1 MLPGIDE
8 LLVFTNQNAVTLPEA
23 MRETKFIEQNREK
36 WSRYEQMLQENRR
49 DPEHLNELFVQIMDD
64 LSYARTFYP
73 NRSVRTYLNS
83 MAQRIF
89 HQVYR
94 GKRFP
99 KSRFVLFWT
108 DEAPRAI
115 WESRKAM
122 LLSLG
127 IFVLAFVLGVLSSRI
142 DPDFP
147 RMILGDEY
155 VDMTLANIEN
165 GDPMRVYK
173 DSRPLG
179 MTMGI
184 AANNL
189 FVALRT
195 ALFGVAA
202 SIGAVFIMLYNG
214 IMVGAFQYFFIE
226 RGLFWESFLTIW
238 IHGTLEISAIIV
250 AGGSG
255 LTIGSGILF
264 PGTHTR
270 MRAFQLSM
278 RRGMKI
284 LIGLTPVMIAAAIFE
299 GFFTR
304 YTDTPDALRGLF
316 ILLSLAFV
324 LWYFVWLPWYKAR
337 HGGFQSEHSSHDLP
351 PDRLRRVDFSTIK
364 GAGGL
369 LSDTFAFAG
378 RHGRL
383 FGIGTLGVG
392 VGFMALSFLLSGG
405 PISTVFAFSEGAF
418 GVFDGI
424 RRFFNAAIGW
434 PVFIAQILALISLT
448 IRAFKVL
455 EMEMPVGFRARA
467 PRRYARLAG
476 LLLALPFS
484 LLCLIMQAEPGV
496 LVWLLGILCLPAL
509 YLWAAV
515 AYFDGSGAWRA
526 IGRAARL
533 FYLFES
539 LAIGFLCVNLG
550 LLMLLFLD
558 SSLWEMSLHLFSWL
572 VPGEPDAVRNFMTTA
587 TMIAAVAGCYFIH
600 LLLSVSAAL
609 QYFSSLERTEAR
621 ALREKIEQV
630 GKTPKIRGLARE
642 EQEK

>member
-1 MLPGIDE
+1 
-8 LLVFTNQNAVTLPEA
+8 

-36 WSRYEQMLQENRR
+36 WSQYEQMLEENRR
-49 DPEHLNELFVQIMDD
+49 DPERLNELFVQIMDD

-83 MAQRIF
+83 MAQRVF
-89 HQVYR
+89 HNVYR

-99 KSRFVLFWT
+99 KSRFFLFWT
-108 DEAPRAI
+108 DEAPRAV
-115 WESRKAM
+115 WESRQAM
-122 LLSLG
+122 GLSLG
-127 IFVLAFVLGVLSSRI
+127 IFILAFALGVLSSRI

-147 RMILGDEY
+147 RMILGDDY

-179 MTMGI
+179 MTLGI

-270 MRAFQLSM
+270 LRAFQLSM
-278 RRGMKI
+278 RRGLKI
-284 LIGLTPVMIAAAIFE
+284 LLGLTPVMIAAAIFE

-324 LWYFVWLPWYKAR
+324 LWYFAWLPWYKAR
-337 HGGFQSEHSSHDLP
+337 FGGFRNHHRSHDLP
-351 PDRLRRVDFSTIK
+351 PDRLERVDFRAIK
-364 GAGGL
+364 GAGAL
-369 LSDTFAFAG
+369 ISDTFAFAG

-383 FGIGTLGVG
+383 FSIGTIGAG
-392 VGFMALSFLLSGG
+392 VGFIALSFLLSNG

-424 RRFFNAAIGW
+424 RRFFSAAIGL
-434 PVFIAQILALISLT
+434 PSFVAQFLAFAALT
-448 IRAFKVL
+448 ISAFKVL
-455 EMEMPVGFRARA
+455 ESEMPADFHARA
-467 PRRYARLAG
+467 EPRRIILAG
-476 LLLALPFS
+476 LFFALPFT
-484 LLCLIMQAEPGV
+484 LIGQIMQAEPGV

-515 AYFDGSGAWRA
+515 AYFDNVNLWRA
-526 IGRAARL
+526 IGRSARL

-539 LAIGFLCVNLG
+539 LAVGFLYVNLG
-550 LLMLLFLD
+550 LLLLLFLD
-558 SSLWEMSLHLFSWL
+558 SGLWEMCLHLFSWL
-572 VPGEPDAVRNFMTTA
+572 APAGEDRIREFMTAA
-587 TMIAAVAGCYFIH
+587 TMIAAAAGCYFIH
-600 LLLSVSAAL
+600 LLFSVSAAL
-609 QYFSSLERTEAR
+609 QYFSALERTEAR

-642 EQEK
+642 EQTK

>member
-1 MLPGIDE
+1 
-8 LLVFTNQNAVTLPEA
+8 
-23 MRETKFIEQNREK
+23 MRETKFIEQNQEK
-36 WSRYEQMLQENRR
+36 WSRYEQMLQDNRR

-99 KSRFVLFWT
+99 KSRFILFWT

-122 LLSLG
+122 QLSLG

-147 RMILGDEY
+147 RMILGDDY

-179 MTMGI
+179 MAMGI

-270 MRAFQLSM
+270 LRAFQMSM

-284 LIGLTPVMIAAAIFE
+284 LLGLTPVMIAAAIFE

-324 LWYFVWLPWYKAR
+324 VWYFAWLPWHKAR
-337 HGGFQSEHSSHDLP
+337 YEGFRNDHAAHDLP
-351 PDRLRRVDFSTIK
+351 PDRLERVDFRAIK
-364 GAGGL
+364 GAGAL
-369 LSDTFAFAG
+369 ISDTFAFAG

-383 FGIGTLGVG
+383 FGAGTIGAGA
-392 VGFMALSFLLSGG
+392 GFIALSFLLSNG
-405 PISTVFAFSEGAF
+405 PISTVFAFSEGTF

-424 RRFFNAAIGW
+424 RRFFSAEIGW
-434 PVFIAQILALISLT
+434 PIFIAQFLALAALT
-448 IRAFKVL
+448 ISAFRALEL
-455 EMEMPVGFRARA
+455 EMPAGFRARGHL
-467 PRRYARLAG
+467 RQVLLAG
-476 LLLALPFS
+476 LLFALPLS
-484 LLCLIMQAEPGV
+484 LVGQIMQAEPGV
-496 LVWLLGILCLPAL
+496 LVWLLAILCLPAL
-509 YLWAAV
+509 YLYAAV
-515 AYFDGSGAWRA
+515 AYFEGIGRN

-533 FYLFES
+533 FFLFES
-539 LAIGFLCVNLG
+539 LAIGFLYVNLG

-558 SSLWEMSLHLFSWL
+558 SGLWDITLHLFSWL
-572 VPGEPDAVRNFMTTA
+572 APAEPDRIREFMTAA
-587 TMIAAVAGCYFIH
+587 TMIAAAAGCYFIH
-600 LLLSVSAAL
+600 LLFSVSAAL